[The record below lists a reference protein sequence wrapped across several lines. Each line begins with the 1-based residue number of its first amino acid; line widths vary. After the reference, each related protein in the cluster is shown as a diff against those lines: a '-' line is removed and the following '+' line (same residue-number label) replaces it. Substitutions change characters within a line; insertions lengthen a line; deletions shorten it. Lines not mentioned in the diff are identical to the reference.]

1 VRDVLRG
8 LEPTESSREPP
19 AGRRADRGRG
29 AHLRKQV
36 QGSVA
41 HGTGG
46 VGLSSRRRLTA
57 IGCRRRRRTGRA
69 EM

>member
-1 VRDVLRG
+1 MIYVVLSQQN
-8 LEPTESSREPP
+8 ESRELLPGRS
-19 AGRRADRGRG
+19 AGRGCG

-46 VGLSSRRRLTA
+46 VGPFSSLDNGFQAKMRGL
-57 IGCRRRRRTGRA
+57 
-69 EM
+69 

>member
-1 VRDVLRG
+1 MIYVVLSQQN
-8 LEPTESSREPP
+8 ESRELL
-19 AGRRADRGRG
+19 AERSAVRCCG

-46 VGLSSRRRLTA
+46 VGPFKSFTRDSV
-57 IGCRRRRRTGRA
+57 A
-69 EM
+69 ELH